1 MDEVMWIMR
10 CWTVSNVFQL
20 FDLGPDGGDN
30 EGDGELIGET
40 DEVAFECGARYIL
53 WFFENVF

>member
-1 MDEVMWIMR
+1 M
-10 CWTVSNVFQL
+10 SNVFQL

>member
-1 MDEVMWIMR
+1 MIKKG
-10 CWTVSNVFQL
+10 NILQL

-40 DEVAFECGARYIL
+40 DEVAFECGARYKFHPTAFSCTL
-53 WFFENVF
+53 